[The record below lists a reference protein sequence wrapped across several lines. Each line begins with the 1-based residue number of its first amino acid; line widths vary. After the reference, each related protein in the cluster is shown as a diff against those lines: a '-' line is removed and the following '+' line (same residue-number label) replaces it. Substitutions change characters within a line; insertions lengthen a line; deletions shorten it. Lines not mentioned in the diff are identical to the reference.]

1 MDRVL
6 DQVDFEKKFA
16 RLPAFRPDDP
26 QRGTISLPS
35 TPSAI
40 MRTMWEKQ
48 RVTDAGLDAV
58 SSPMLTP
65 RTPKMANNAL
75 TPRTPSNRRE
85 SSSSTSSSFFFGPN
99 FNLATANEQ
108 VYPVR
113 LVDQLQ

>member
-1 MDRVL
+1 VL

-48 RVTDAGLDAV
+48 RVVETDNSS

-65 RTPKMANNAL
+65 RTPKPGAA

-99 FNLATANEQ
+99 FNLATANDQ
-108 VYPVR
+108 VPYPLNIR
-113 LVDQLQ
+113 DNLL